1 LSTSRPPFRA
11 DHVGSFLREP
21 ALQQARAS
29 FREGKLD
36 AAVLRAAEDQ
46 AIKNVVALQRDA
58 GLKSATDGELRR
70 KSWSGDFLEQIG
82 NVVSRPSNFTV
93 RFQTKDGERRAQPPG
108 FYTEGKLTLDKGIFI
123 DDFKYLKSVTGAGVT
138 PKLTIPSPTMLHFR
152 AGRAGVDQK
161 AYPAMEQF
169 FADLAGIYRKEI
181 QFFSQAGGSYLQLDD
196 TNFAYLCDPSLRA
209 EVQNIVGENPDEL
222 TKTYAKLIS
231 EVTAGKPAGMT
242 VCMHLCRGNSASA
255 WVGSGGYDP
264 VAEVMF
270 NETAVD
276 GYFLEYDSDRAGDF
290 SPLRFLPKGNKRVV
304 LGLVSSKYSDMEKK
318 DDLKRRIDEATKF
331 APLDQLCISTQ
342 CGFASTET
350 GNAITFDDQRRK
362 LDLVVETAREVW
374 GEA

>member
-1 LSTSRPPFRA
+1 MNTSRPPFRA
-11 DHVGSFLREP
+11 DHVGSFLRPP
-21 ALQQARAS
+21 ALQEARAK

-36 AAVLRAAEDQ
+36 AAGLRAAEDE
-46 AIKNVVALQRDA
+46 AIKGVVALQRDS

-108 FYTEGKLTLDKGIFI
+108 FYTEGKLTLDQGIFI

-161 AYPAMEQF
+161 AYPTMDGFFTDLAAIYRKQIQF
-169 FADLAGIYRKEI
+169 FA
-181 QFFSQAGGSYLQLDD
+181 QAGGSYLQLDD

-231 EVTAGKPAGMT
+231 DVTAGKPDGMT

-290 SPLRFLPKGNKRVV
+290 SPLRFLPKGHKRVV
-304 LGLVSSKYSDMEKK
+304 LGLVSSKYADMEKK
-318 DDLKRRIDEATKF
+318 DDLKRRIEEATKY

>member
-1 LSTSRPPFRA
+1 MTAASKPPFRA
-11 DHVGSFLREP
+11 DHVGSFLRPP
-21 ALQQARAS
+21 ALQAARAQ
-29 FREGKLD
+29 FRENKIS
-36 AAVLRAAEDQ
+36 AADLRAAEDI
-46 AIKNVVALQRDA
+46 AIKEVVALQRDA

-82 NVVSRPSNFTV
+82 NVVSRPSTFTV

-108 FYTEGKLTLDKGIFI
+108 FYTEGKLTLERGIFI
-123 DDFKYLKSVTGAGVT
+123 DDFKYLKSVTGPGVT

-161 AYPAMEQF
+161 AYPTMEAF
-169 FADLAGIYRKEI
+169 FQDLAAIYRKQI
-181 QFFSQAGGSYLQLDD
+181 QFFSDAGGSYLQLDD
-196 TNFAYLCDPSLRA
+196 TNFAYLCDPSLRE
-209 EVQNIVGENPDEL
+209 EVKNIVGENPDDL

-231 EVTAGKPAGMT
+231 DVTAGKPDGMT

-290 SPLRFLPKGNKRVV
+290 SPLRFLPKGHKRVV

-331 APLDQLCISTQ
+331 APLDQLCLSTQ
-342 CGFASTET
+342 CGFASTEV

-362 LDLVVETAREVW
+362 LELVVQTAQEVW
-374 GEA
+374 GE